1 MNKFNKIIALFLA
14 LVLAISITACT
25 SSANS
30 TSDTTESSTVDT
42 QITTIDG
49 VQHNT
54 ATDTSSASSPSA
66 TEKETS
72 KPKEEKD
79 ETTTTDAPETSTTAK
94 PTKPT
99 QPTSTTTKPSIT
111 TPTTTTPVEVK
122 PSVPKPAPKPTT
134 SVSDKGNTTTDKVVV
149 KVEDIPVKN
158 EDDIKDIEISTP
170 DIKEEVKVE
179 TVHTPISA
187 NNYYQY
193 SKLSSSEKKIYNK
206 LVKAIENTTNVIKL
220 DRESISYDKAL
231 VLLQKT
237 LADNPQYFWVSKSAS
252 ILYNADTK
260 KVTAFIL
267 YYTDGKTMD
276 KVDKN
281 YNLIQTANRDTIN
294 TKISKLNAEIQ
305 TILKEV
311 PVNCPQ
317 IEKEKIIHDYIIK
330 NLTYDYD
337 AASKSYDYGDNIPH
351 AFDLYGAVCKRKA
364 VCEGYSKMF
373 QYLCY
378 NVGINSTQVVG
389 HSAGVNH
396 MWNTAKIDGDWYQV
410 DTTWNDTSVDN
421 LSYYG
426 FFNLTSSEMYKD
438 HTILNDNLAV
448 PNCNSDKYAFYNYY
462 ALNVTDLTSDAENYK
477 FVIDNIIKEKS
488 PYLIVSTYNADAS
501 KISYLKPFILNP
513 ASSINNYIKEKNYN
527 ISFENRY
534 RQCGKYLYIPVVY
547 S

>member
-1 MNKFNKIIALFLA
+1 MNKLNKITALLLA
-14 LVLAISITACT
+14 LILMLTITACT
-25 SSANS
+25 SPTDNTKDTTQFSTGDTQTLTTENTEHSANTDTTSSS
-30 TSDTTESSTVDT
+30 TSST
-42 QITTIDG
+42 
-49 VQHNT
+49 
-54 ATDTSSASSPSA
+54 
-66 TEKETS
+66 TEKETT
-72 KPKEEKD
+72 KPKTENDK
-79 ETTTTDAPETSTTAK
+79 TVSTDAPEVSITIK
-94 PTKPT
+94 PSTKPT
-99 QPTSTTTKPSIT
+99 TNPIT
-111 TPTTTTPVEVK
+111 TSPVEVK
-122 PSVPKPAPKPTT
+122 PSVPKPTPKPTT
-134 SVSDKGNTTTDKVVV
+134 NVSDKGNTTTDKVVV

-158 EDDIKDIEISTP
+158 KDEIKDIEISTP

-179 TVHTPISA
+179 TVHTPVSA
-187 NNYYQY
+187 NEYYQY
-193 SKLSSSEKKIYNK
+193 SKLSSTEKKVYNK
-206 LVKAIENTTNVIKL
+206 LTKAIENTTNMIKL
-220 DRESISYDKAL
+220 DNESISYDNAL
-231 VLLQKT
+231 ILLQKT

-276 KVDKN
+276 KVDKD
-281 YNLIQTANRDTIN
+281 YNLTQTANRNIIN
-294 TKISKLNAEIQ
+294 SKISTLNKKVQ
-305 TILKEV
+305 TILKNI
-311 PVNCPQ
+311 PVNSSQ
-317 IEKEKIIHDYIIK
+317 IEKEKIIHDYIID
-330 NLTYDYD
+330 NLSYDYD
-337 AASKSYDYGDNIPH
+337 AASKTYGYGDNIPH
-351 AFDLYGAVCKRKA
+351 AFDLYGAVCENEA

-378 NVGINSTQVVG
+378 SVGINSTQVIG

-396 MWNTAKIDGDWYQV
+396 MWNTVKIDGDWYQV
-410 DTTWNDTSVDN
+410 DTTWNDTSVDG

-426 FFNLTSSEMYKD
+426 FFNLMSSEMYKD
-438 HTILNDNLAV
+438 HTILNDNLAI
-448 PNCNSDKYAFYNYY
+448 PNCNSSEYSFYNYY
-462 ALNVTDLTSDAENYK
+462 ALNVTDLSKDAENYK